1 MSRLWSV
8 AHGSVGSDFYLDF
21 KHIYQLLVREVYL
34 HIMHAMKR
42 THGKNNTDGVCR
54 LCSSNSG
61 IIVLNIFDGE
71 GKKRRVLSLIN
82 ACLPVKVC

>member
-1 MSRLWSV
+1 
-8 AHGSVGSDFYLDF
+8 
-21 KHIYQLLVREVYL
+21 
-34 HIMHAMKR
+34 MHAMKR

-82 ACLPVKVC
+82 ACLPVKVCKVFFSHYVHRGYEL